1 MNQPA
6 ALHPG
11 RGRRPGRALL
21 RLFPAMALVVS
32 ACSSSSKVED
42 EARQS
47 DLEPVAADDGA
58 LALVPGGVQQLWVLD
73 RVIAVD
79 LDGTERDVTEAMVAQ
94 AREDLDDAVDITEQS
109 RFSPSLE
116 LEPQMLD
123 RDGSV
128 LETVV
133 MTAGVLEAEDDAKL
147 AVLATP
153 EDGQWLIDRGYTLRL
168 DLPTASKVTS
178 GTRSEEHTSEL
189 QSLMRISYDVFC
201 LKEKKQNVQ
210 TT

>member
-1 MNQPA
+1 MYSHDDVIVFIFC
-6 ALHPG
+6 LMI
-11 RGRRPGRALL
+11 RRPPRST
-21 RLFPAMALVVS
+21 RTDTLFPYTTLFRSS

-109 RFSPSLE
+109 RFSPSL
-116 LEPQMLD
+116 D
-123 RDGSV
+123 RKS
-128 LETVV
+128 T
-133 MTAGVLEAEDDAKL
+133 
-147 AVLATP
+147 
-153 EDGQWLIDRGYTLRL
+153 RL
-168 DLPTASKVTS
+168 NSS
-178 GTRSEEHTSEL
+178 H
-189 QSLMRISYDVFC
+189 
-201 LKEKKQNVQ
+201 
-210 TT
+210 

>member
-79 LDGTERDVTEAMVAQ
+79 LDGTERD
-94 AREDLDDAVDITEQS
+94 
-109 RFSPSLE
+109 
-116 LEPQMLD
+116 
-123 RDGSV
+123 
-128 LETVV
+128 
-133 MTAGVLEAEDDAKL
+133 
-147 AVLATP
+147 
-153 EDGQWLIDRGYTLRL
+153 
-168 DLPTASKVTS
+168 
-178 GTRSEEHTSEL
+178 RSEEHTSEL
-189 QSLMRISYDVFC
+189 QSLMRISYAVFC
-201 LKEKKQNVQ
+201 LKK
-210 TT
+210 TTTAQKH